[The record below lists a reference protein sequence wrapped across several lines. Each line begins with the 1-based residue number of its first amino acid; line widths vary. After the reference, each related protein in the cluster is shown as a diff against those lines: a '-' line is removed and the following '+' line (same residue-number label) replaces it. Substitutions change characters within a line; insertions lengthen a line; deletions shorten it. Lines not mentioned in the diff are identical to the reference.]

1 MVELAD
7 TQDLGSCAERSAGS
21 SPVTRSILFIHTF
34 NSFIYSTLIFIEN
47 MTMFF
52 SMAKFACYGADFML

>member
-1 MVELAD
+1 
-7 TQDLGSCAERSAGS
+7 
-21 SPVTRSILFIHTF
+21 
-34 NSFIYSTLIFIEN
+34 LIFIEN